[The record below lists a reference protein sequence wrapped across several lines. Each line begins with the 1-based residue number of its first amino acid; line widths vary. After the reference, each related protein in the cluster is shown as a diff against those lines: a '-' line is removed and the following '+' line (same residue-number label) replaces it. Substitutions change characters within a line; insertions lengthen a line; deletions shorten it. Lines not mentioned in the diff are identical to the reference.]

1 MMNRLLMLVEDDE
14 NDIFL
19 IESSEKV
26 GGGLLTVTRDRDE
39 AIQYLSREER
49 YANRERFPIPD
60 MILLN
65 LKMPRKSGFE
75 VLE

>member
-1 MMNRLLMLVEDDE
+1 MNRLLMLVEDDE

>member
-1 MMNRLLMLVEDDE
+1 MEDDE